1 MAGYERYFL
10 FQSKPGEV
18 ESAIEAA
25 ISCGYRHLDCAFVY
39 RNSVEVGNAIQTKI
53 KDGSVKREDLFV
65 VDKVLPEFT

>member
-1 MAGYERYFL
+1 MLLNSPVYIYLFL

-18 ESAIEAA
+18 QSAVETA

-39 RNSVEVGNAIQTKI
+39 QNSGEVGNAIQTKI

-65 VDKVLPEFT
+65 TDKV